1 METRQPSN
9 TKQQMLYTQEDVN
22 TMYQRKLFRAFT
34 ILVLL
39 GMLVSPFQIGGVS
52 ARPAVDDG
60 VPPPPSAPEV
70 PTQPGG
76 TGVTA
81 EPLSKVDSELR
92 TLAAEGGD
100 QDVEVYI
107 LAQAG
112 ADLSK
117 VVKVIET
124 RPSRME
130 NWWLRRSNQT

>member
-60 VPPPPSAPEV
+60 VPPPLRP
-70 PTQPGG
+70 QRY
-76 TGVTA
+76 
-81 EPLSKVDSELR
+81 PLSP
-92 TLAAEGGD
+92 EG
-100 QDVEVYI
+100 
-107 LAQAG
+107 QA
-112 ADLSK
+112 
-117 VVKVIET
+117 
-124 RPSRME
+124 
-130 NWWLRRSNQT
+130 